1 MPAQVP
7 ISGGFSDNS
16 PLMGVSPHKRELKQA
31 VLVKLLNKTHPFG
44 SSAIAVSLINTECI
58 FCLLNL
64 QKGSMAD
71 TNY

>member
-1 MPAQVP
+1 MKDWQAY
-7 ISGGFSDNS
+7 
-16 PLMGVSPHKRELKQA
+16 PHRRELKQA

-44 SSAIAVSLINTECI
+44 FFAIAVSLINTECI

-64 QKGSMAD
+64 QKGSITD